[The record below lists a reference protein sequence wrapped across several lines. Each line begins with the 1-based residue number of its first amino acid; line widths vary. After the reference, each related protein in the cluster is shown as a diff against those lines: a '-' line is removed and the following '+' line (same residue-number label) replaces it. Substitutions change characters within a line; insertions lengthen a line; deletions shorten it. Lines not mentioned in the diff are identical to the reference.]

1 MIQSMFM
8 PLSFL
13 VLAISALA
21 CASHPE
27 NNRWVSGTSNKTTHN
42 IHSNVDADTGTAL
55 ECRCGMAQFLTLPHA
70 NITPP
75 SEARRCASYK
85 LIDARGTNEPQG
97 VSLMFY
103 PLIQN
108 ILANV
113 TGGVSLPVE
122 YPAAPDQNT
131 TTGENFVVETI
142 VQGLRDCP
150 NQKYSLF
157 GYSQG
162 ATLML
167 NVLSKLSTS
176 ALESINSVIIVGNPY
191 RLPGKTSNVNATAQH
206 DERAS
211 VGMFA
216 ENVIAR
222 NGTIPQLSAQIDQSG
237 KVLDFCLGFAR
248 PTVPAP
254 AKSLPTTFPTG

>member
-1 MIQSMFM
+1 MIQSMSIPF
-8 PLSFL
+8 SFL
-13 VLAISALA
+13 LLAISALA
-21 CASHPE
+21 CTSDPG
-27 NNRWVSGTSNKTTHN
+27 NNKWVSGTSNKATHN
-42 IHSNVDADTGTAL
+42 NHSNVDAETSAAL

-97 VSLMFY
+97 VSMMFY

-131 TTGENFVVETI
+131 TTGEEFVVNTI
-142 VQGLRDCP
+142 DQGLRHCP
-150 NQKYSLF
+150 DQKYCLF

-167 NVLSKLSTS
+167 KVLSQLSTP
-176 ALESINSVIIVGNPY
+176 AHESISSVIMVGNPY
-191 RLPGKTSNVNATAQH
+191 RIPGKMSNVNATAQH

-216 ENVIAR
+216 ENAIAR
-222 NGTIPQLSAQIDQSG
+222 NETIPQLSTQIDQSG
-237 KVLDFCLGFAR
+237 KVLDFCLEVSVLIVVFFAK
-248 PTVPAP
+248 PIIA
-254 AKSLPTTFPTG
+254 S

>member
-21 CASHPE
+21 CTSHPG
-27 NNRWVSGTSNKTTHN
+27 NNRWVSGTSNKATHN
-42 IHSNVDADTGTAL
+42 IHYNVDADTGTAL

-131 TTGENFVVETI
+131 TTGEKFVVETI

-150 NQKYSLF
+150 NQN
-157 GYSQG
+157 Q
-162 ATLML
+162 
-167 NVLSKLSTS
+167 LSTS
-176 ALESINSVIIVGNPY
+176 ALESIKSVIIVGNPY

-216 ENVIAR
+216 ENAIAR
-222 NGTIPQLSAQIDQSG
+222 NETIPQLSAQIDQSG
-237 KVLDFCLGFAR
+237 KVLDFCLEFAR

>member
-1 MIQSMFM
+1 MHQSMFM

-21 CASHPE
+21 CTGHPGSH
-27 NNRWVSGTSNKTTHN
+27 RWVSGATNKTTHD
-42 IHSNVDADTGTAL
+42 IHSDDADTGTAL

-103 PLIQN
+103 PLIHN

-131 TTGENFVVETI
+131 TTGERFVIETI
-142 VQGLRDCP
+142 GQGLRDCP

-167 NVLSKLSTS
+167 NVLSELSDS
-176 ALESINSVIIVGNPY
+176 ALESIKSVIIVGNPY

-216 ENVIAR
+216 EHAIAR
-222 NGTIPQLSAQIDQSG
+222 NGTIPQLSAQIDRSG
-237 KVLDFCLGFAR
+237 KVLDFCLQFAR
-248 PTVPAP
+248 PTLPAP
-254 AKSLPTTFPTG
+254 AKSLPTTFPTA

>member
-1 MIQSMFM
+1 MHQSMFM

-21 CASHPE
+21 CTGHPGSH
-27 NNRWVSGTSNKTTHN
+27 RWVSGATNKTTHD
-42 IHSNVDADTGTAL
+42 IHSDDADTGTAL

-103 PLIQN
+103 PLIHN

-131 TTGENFVVETI
+131 TTGERFVIETI
-142 VQGLRDCP
+142 GQGLRDCP
-150 NQKYSLF
+150 NQ
-157 GYSQG
+157 
-162 ATLML
+162 
-167 NVLSKLSTS
+167 NDS
-176 ALESINSVIIVGNPY
+176 ALESIKSVIIVGNPY

-216 ENVIAR
+216 EHAIAR
-222 NGTIPQLSAQIDQSG
+222 NGTIPQLSAQIDRSG
-237 KVLDFCLGFAR
+237 KVLDFCLQFAR
-248 PTVPAP
+248 PTLPAP
-254 AKSLPTTFPTG
+254 AKSLPTTFPTA